1 MYTNLLYYIILSIH
15 FIYYNMGMVKTQ
27 FVKYA
32 KKSNKHLHR
41 VRGKITHRRVKKAGL
56 RKVFTMQ
63 KGGKRHV
70 ICQEEKSIFSKKG
83 ISIEY
88 DDEYKLYYIGKKPY
102 KDLISN
108 TRYENA
114 LKALKA
120 IGFIPSLEENI
131 VLNQDQYTRF
141 AQNYAPDVYSESI
154 RRFNPGTLP
163 AAAAAEEEEEEEEVP
178 PLEPTI
184 NTLQINKKNIAFTNH
199 LGESQPQVVNIRN
212 TIYRFDNVTI
222 PLGDSVVKC
231 TLTVKFNE
239 PSKLQYNLSINHKA
253 SECMMREFPKALE
266 DCKVKQTGSTVV
278 VTGEIDEQR
287 HFTKKISSYNFDR
300 LITTFVEVYEYCM
313 RESEPI
319 SDDAMKLEIQARFNV
334 INRRYEGMSQ
344 FYKDQWNNLRKRV
357 ASIGDSTSSADLLKL
372 KNDMEQFSD
381 LERESRQRKGG
392 KTMRKNRIRIHR

>member
-1 MYTNLLYYIILSIH
+1 
-15 FIYYNMGMVKTQ
+15 MGMVKTQ

-32 KKSNKHLHR
+32 KKSKKHLHR

-70 ICQEEKSIFSKKG
+70 ICQEEKSMFSKKG

-102 KDLISN
+102 KDLMSN
-108 TRYENA
+108 TRYANA

-120 IGFIPSLEENI
+120 MHFTFPSLEENI
-131 VLNQDQYTRF
+131 VLTQDQYTRF
-141 AQNYAPDVYSESI
+141 AQNYAPDVCSESI

-199 LGESQPQVVNIRN
+199 LGKSQQQVVNISN
-212 TIYRFDNVTI
+212 PIYRFDNVTI
-222 PLGDSVVKC
+222 PLGDSVVQC
-231 TLTVKFNE
+231 TLTVTFNRT
-239 PSKLQYNLSINHKA
+239 SKLQYNLSITHNA
-253 SECMMREFPKALE
+253 SECMMMEFQKVLR

-278 VTGEIDEQR
+278 VIGEIDEQK
-287 HFTKKISSYNFDR
+287 HFTKKISSYNFDG

-313 RESEPI
+313 QESKPK

-334 INRRYEGMSQ
+334 INRRYEGMSPL
-344 FYKDQWNNLRKRV
+344 YKDQWDKLQTRV
-357 ASIGDSTSSADLLKL
+357 KSIGDSTSSADLLKL

>member
-1 MYTNLLYYIILSIH
+1 
-15 FIYYNMGMVKTQ
+15 MVKTQ

-70 ICQEEKSIFSKKG
+70 ICEEKASFLSKTG

-88 DDEYKLYYIGKKPY
+88 DDKSGLYYIGKKPY
-102 KDLISN
+102 GDLKSN
-108 TRYENA
+108 TRYTNA
-114 LKALKA
+114 LAALKA
-120 IGFIPSLEENI
+120 IGFQFPAPGENI
-131 VLNQDQYTRF
+131 VLTQDQYTKF
-141 AQNYAPDVYSESI
+141 AQSYITKDAHYDSI

-163 AAAAAEEEEEEEEVP
+163 AAAAAEEEEEEEEEVP

-239 PSKLQYNLSINHKA
+239 PSKLPYELIINYKA

-287 HFTKKISSYNFDR
+287 HFTKKISSYNFNR

>member
-1 MYTNLLYYIILSIH
+1 
-15 FIYYNMGMVKTQ
+15 MVKNQ

-32 KKSNKHLHR
+32 KKSKKHLHR

-70 ICQEEKSIFSKKG
+70 ICQEEKSMFSKKG

-102 KDLISN
+102 GELKSN
-108 TRYENA
+108 TRYTNA
-114 LKALKA
+114 LAALNLM
-120 IGFIPSLEENI
+120 GFQFPAPGENI
-131 VLNQDQYTRF
+131 VLTQDQYTRF
-141 AQNYAPDVYSESI
+141 AQNYTTKDAHYDSI

-163 AAAAAEEEEEEEEVP
+163 AEAEEEKEEEEEEVP
-178 PLEPTI
+178 PLEPTK
-184 NTLQINKKNIAFTNH
+184 NTLKINKKNIAFTNH
-199 LGESQPQVVNIRN
+199 LGVVSQQKVETSNPV
-212 TIYRFDNVTI
+212 YKFKNVTI
-222 PLGDSVVKC
+222 PLRDSVVPC
-231 TLTVKFNE
+231 TLTVTFNAT
-239 PSKLQYNLSINHKA
+239 SKLPYELIINYKA

-287 HFTKKISSYNFDR
+287 HFTKKISSYDFDR

-319 SDDAMKLEIQARFNV
+319 SDDAMKMEINSRFNV

-357 ASIGDSTSSADLLKL
+357 ASIGDSMSTADLLKL
-372 KNDMEQFSD
+372 NDDMKNFSD
-381 LERESRQRKGG
+381 SERDSRQKSQKMGG

>member
-1 MYTNLLYYIILSIH
+1 
-15 FIYYNMGMVKTQ
+15 MVKNQ

-32 KKSNKHLHR
+32 KKSKKHLHR

-70 ICQEEKSIFSKKG
+70 ICEEKASFLSKTG

-88 DDEYKLYYIGKKPY
+88 DDTSGLYYIGKKPY
-102 KDLISN
+102 GELKSN
-108 TRYENA
+108 TRYTNA
-114 LKALKA
+114 LAALNLM
-120 IGFIPSLEENI
+120 GFQFPAPGENI
-131 VLNQDQYTRF
+131 VLTQDQYTRF
-141 AQNYAPDVYSESI
+141 AQNYTTKDAHYDSI

-163 AAAAAEEEEEEEEVP
+163 AEAEEEKEEEEEEVP
-178 PLEPTI
+178 PLEPTK
-184 NTLQINKKNIAFTNH
+184 NTLKINKKNIAFTNH
-199 LGESQPQVVNIRN
+199 LGVVSQQKVETSNPV
-212 TIYRFDNVTI
+212 YKFKNVTI
-222 PLGDSVVKC
+222 PLRDSVVPC
-231 TLTVKFNE
+231 TLTVTFNAT
-239 PSKLQYNLSINHKA
+239 SKLPYELIINYKA

-287 HFTKKISSYNFDR
+287 HFTKKISSYDFDR

-319 SDDAMKLEIQARFNV
+319 SDDAMKMEINSRFNV

-357 ASIGDSTSSADLLKL
+357 ASIGDSMSTADLLKL
-372 KNDMEQFSD
+372 NDDMKNFSD
-381 LERESRQRKGG
+381 SERDSRQKSQKMGG

>member
-1 MYTNLLYYIILSIH
+1 
-15 FIYYNMGMVKTQ
+15 
-27 FVKYA
+27 
-32 KKSNKHLHR
+32 
-41 VRGKITHRRVKKAGL
+41 
-56 RKVFTMQ
+56 MQ

-178 PLEPTI
+178 PLEPTK
-184 NTLQINKKNIAFTNH
+184 NTLKINKKNIAFTNH
-199 LGESQPQVVNIRN
+199 LGVVSQQKVETSNPV
-212 TIYRFDNVTI
+212 YKFKNVTI
-222 PLGDSVVKC
+222 PLRDSVVPC
-231 TLTVKFNE
+231 TLTVTFNAT
-239 PSKLQYNLSINHKA
+239 SKLPYELIINYKA
-253 SECMMREFPKALE
+253 SECMMREFSKLIDPGRVVQK
-266 DCKVKQTGSTVV
+266 GSTVV
-278 VTGEIDEQR
+278 VTGDIDEARGFARQ
-287 HFTKKISSYNFDR
+287 ISSYDFDR

-313 RESEPI
+313 DMQERQPI
-319 SDDAMKLEIQARFNV
+319 SDDAMKMEIKSRFLV
-334 INRRYEGMSQ
+334 INKRNVGMKPEYGRQWEELTRRVKSIDSMS
-344 FYKDQWNNLRKRV
+344 
-357 ASIGDSTSSADLLKL
+357 TADLLKL
-372 KNDMEQFSD
+372 NDDMKNFSD
-381 LERESRQRKGG
+381 SERDSRQKMGG

>member
-1 MYTNLLYYIILSIH
+1 
-15 FIYYNMGMVKTQ
+15 MGMVKTQ

-70 ICQEEKSIFSKKG
+70 ICQEKASFLSKTG

-102 KDLISN
+102 GELISN

-212 TIYRFDNVTI
+212 TIYRFKNVTI
-222 PLGDSVVKC
+222 PLRDSVVPC
-231 TLTVKFNE
+231 TLTVTFNAT
-239 PSKLQYNLSINHKA
+239 SKLPYELIINYKA
-253 SECMMREFPKALE
+253 SQCMMREFPKALE

-313 RESEPI
+313 DMQERQPI
-319 SDDAMKLEIQARFNV
+319 SDDAMKLEIKSRFLV
-334 INRRYEGMSQ
+334 INKRNVGMKPEYGRQWEELTRRVKSIDSMS
-344 FYKDQWNNLRKRV
+344 
-357 ASIGDSTSSADLLKL
+357 TADLLKL
-372 KNDMEQFSD
+372 NDDMKNFSD
-381 LERESRQRKGG
+381 SERDSRQKMGG

>member
-1 MYTNLLYYIILSIH
+1 
-15 FIYYNMGMVKTQ
+15 MVKTQ

-108 TRYENA
+108 TRYTNA
-114 LKALKA
+114 LAALNLM
-120 IGFIPSLEENI
+120 GFQFPAPGENI
-131 VLNQDQYTRF
+131 VLTQDQYTKF
-141 AQNYAPDVYSESI
+141 AQSYITKDAHYDSI

-163 AAAAAEEEEEEEEVP
+163 AEEEEEEEKEEEEEVP

-184 NTLQINKKNIAFTNH
+184 NTLKINKKNIAFTNH
-199 LGESQPQVVNIRN
+199 LGVVSQQKVETSNPV
-212 TIYRFDNVTI
+212 YKFKNVTI
-222 PLGDSVVKC
+222 PLRDSVVPC
-231 TLTVKFNE
+231 TLTVTFNAT
-239 PSKLQYNLSINHKA
+239 SKLPYELIINYKA
-253 SECMMREFPKALE
+253 SECMMREFSNLIDPGRVVQK
-266 DCKVKQTGSTVV
+266 GSTVV
-278 VTGEIDEQR
+278 VTGDIDEQR